1 MHKLY
6 EWACDELE
14 ELESKAEKGLSAA
27 DVEYADKL
35 TELKKNILKIEMLED
50 EGYSAEYRD
59 DMGSYARGKNRG
71 SYDGGSYR
79 NSYARGRTARRD
91 TMGRYSRDGYSRAAD
106 EQIEM
111 LEGMIDSAPNEQ
123 IKKEIE
129 KLISKMEQA

>member
-6 EWACDELE
+6 EWACNELE
-14 ELESKAEKGLSAA
+14 ELENKAEKGLSAA

-59 DMGSYARGKNRG
+59 DMGNYSRGRYNRG
-71 SYDGGSYR
+71 NSYRGGGSYAGRR
-79 NSYARGRTARRD
+79 NARRD
-91 TMGRYSRDGYSRAAD
+91 SMGRYSRAAD

-111 LEGMIDSAPNEQ
+111 LEGMLDSAPNEQ

-129 KLISKMEQA
+129 KLISKMEQV

>member
-6 EWACDELE
+6 EWACNELE

-59 DMGSYARGKNRG
+59 DMGN
-71 SYDGGSYR
+71 
-79 NSYARGRTARRD
+79 YARGRNRGNSYRYSSARGRNARRD
-91 TMGRYSRDGYSRAAD
+91 SMGRYSRDGYSRAAD